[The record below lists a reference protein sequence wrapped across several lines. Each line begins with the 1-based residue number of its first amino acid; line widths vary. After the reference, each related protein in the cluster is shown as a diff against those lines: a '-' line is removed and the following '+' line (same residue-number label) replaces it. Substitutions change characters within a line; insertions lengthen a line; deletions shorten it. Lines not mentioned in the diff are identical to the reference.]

1 MSHTGPQVVHAHDET
16 GSAPVRL
23 SSTSTVP
30 IGMMGAVLLVVA
42 TALLYMGRQLQR
54 LDTMET
60 EVRTMRDEVREVR
73 TLLLGQSRRLP

>member
-1 MSHTGPQVVHAHDET
+1 MPHTGQQVVHAHDET

-30 IGMMGAVLLVVA
+30 LGMMGAVLLVFA
-42 TALLYMGRQLQR
+42 TALLYMGRELQR

-60 EVRTMRDEVREVR
+60 EVRTMRDELREVR
-73 TLLLGQSRRLP
+73 TLLIRQAGR